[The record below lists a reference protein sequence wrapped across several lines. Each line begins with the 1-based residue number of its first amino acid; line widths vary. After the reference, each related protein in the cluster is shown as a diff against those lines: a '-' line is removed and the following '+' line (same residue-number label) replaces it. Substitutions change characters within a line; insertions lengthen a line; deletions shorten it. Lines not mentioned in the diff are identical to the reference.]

1 MNYVAVIGLTWDLM
15 RDRIR
20 TLHYSIRAEDAYL
33 LWAKQFI
40 FFHKKRHPLEVGEA
54 EIGEFLT

>member
-1 MNYVAVIGLTWDLM
+1 MMSQLLDLM

-20 TLHYSIRAEDAYL
+20 TLDYSIRTEDAYL

-40 FFHKKRHPLEVGEA
+40 LFPKKRHPLEMGEA
-54 EIGEFLT
+54 EE